1 MWKYAAGVAGVAL
14 LAFALWLGISKYGAA
29 QFQAGQLSVAVDVAK
44 AATESEKRA
53 LAEYQRGIEQGQAAT
68 KTFVEWRE
76 GPLRTV
82 KETVYRDLEQY
93 EQSDAGSA
101 VCFDADGLSATN
113 QNIST
118 VNATAYPLTATG
130 RTEAV
135 PVDAGN

>member
-1 MWKYAAGVAGVAL
+1 MTKYLAGVAGVAL
-14 LAFALWLGISKYGAA
+14 LAFALWLGISKYGDAK
-29 QFQAGQLSVAVDVAK
+29 FQAGKLSVAVDVAK

-82 KETVYRDLEQY
+82 KETIYRDLEQY
-93 EQSDAGSA
+93 EQSASGSV

-113 QNIST
+113 QNISAI
-118 VNATAYPLTATG
+118 NATAYSIPPVG
-130 RTEAV
+130 STEAV
-135 PVDAGN
+135 PIDTGN